1 MEEMECDHLA
11 SQGIHLL
18 TRVGR
23 GTERTMLVWRMKP
36 NGGVE
41 ENPLDE
47 VEYGEEDRIL
57 ADKALSF
64 TMKSGVMA
72 NAENDGRDTEQLVM
86 MYASLDYV
94 NFKVLTQKLRKL

>member
-1 MEEMECDHLA
+1 MEGMECDHLA

-18 TRVGR
+18 TRLGC
-23 GTERTMLVWRMKP
+23 GAERTMVVWRMLP

-41 ENPLDE
+41 ENPVDE
-47 VEYGEEDRIL
+47 VEFGEEDRIL

-72 NAENDGRDTEQLVM
+72 SADNDGRDTEQLVM

>member
-1 MEEMECDHLA
+1 MECDHIA

-23 GTERTMLVWRMKP
+23 GVERTMLVWRMKP

-41 ENPLDE
+41 ENPVDE
-47 VEYGEEDRIL
+47 VEFGEEDRSL
-57 ADKALSF
+57 ADNALSF

-72 NAENDGRDTEQLVM
+72 SAEEDGRDTEQLVM